1 MSQYFTYN
9 NYLSDQY
16 LGMNKFI
23 ETYENEI
30 KLNFG
35 NNTKIKYRLGDMVR
49 LKNMRNKPDGY
60 EYHSEKFQIQS
71 LQNICL

>member
-16 LGMNKFI
+16 LGMNTFI

-35 NNTKIKYRLGDMVR
+35 NNTKIKYRLG
-49 LKNMRNKPDGY
+49 GCA
-60 EYHSEKFQIQS
+60 S
-71 LQNICL
+71 